1 MAEAPRH
8 FTPRHVVVITK
19 RAWPPSGETPAQS
32 RLTSSVARWTAEGH
46 RVTVLTPRATDH
58 GTAPEND
65 ASAGLAVHRAGSRLT
80 LAFRARRALRKARPG
95 ATADVVIEE
104 VSGFPLGTP
113 LWAGKP
119 SVALVPAPAG
129 ELERS
134 ATGARVQSV
143 ALSLF
148 YRTTTLVAPSV
159 AAQSELHSGGL
170 ALERIQVA
178 DPVTDPDGL
187 MTILG
192 EEASQEP
199 ERMFAMVKR
208 AGRSDTAKAAGLAV
222 AALSANVFALLFTL
236 VFTRIL
242 GADRYGSLGTLINYF
257 FFLSVFGQAM
267 QVAAAR
273 EATLG
278 GLGTGRAMSATVTR
292 WGRDLAFVCIGL
304 GVLGG
309 LLRHQLSDL
318 TGVKESWA
326 AASVLI
332 TGGLWLLM
340 SIERGVLLGL
350 REFRIV
356 GLSIIGEA
364 VGRLLTGLLLVVP
377 GLGVTGAFLGT
388 PLSMLITA
396 GVLFLLL
403 RRKLGRP
410 HADGRPHSLL
420 LLFRTNWASMVA
432 LAMIALLQV
441 LDQLIIKHRIGGDKA
456 GAYIAA
462 TVAAKA
468 VIWVAIGVG
477 LHLLPEATRLAA
489 EGRDPRPALRK
500 ALGLIVVIASPAL
513 LIFLAVPKLLLRVA
527 FGHPEFVQASGAL
540 VILGAAFA
548 VLAVTYLGVQYLLAL
563 GRIVFLPILV
573 AVVAAEGIA
582 LLRAHTLVGY
592 AWTVLVWQCVAAA
605 AVLFL
610 SLRRVPAQ
618 VPAGVPGAP

>member
-19 RAWPPSGETPAQS
+19 RPWPPSGETHAQS
-32 RLTSSVARWTAEGH
+32 RLTSSVVRWTGDGH
-46 RVTVLTPRATDH
+46 RVTVMTPRAA
-58 GTAPEND
+58 GGR
-65 ASAGLAVHRAGSRLT
+65 SAGAGEAPAGPVVHREGSRLT
-80 LAFRARRALRKARPG
+80 LAFRARRALRKNQPAAG
-95 ATADVVIEE
+95 ADVVIEE
-104 VSGFPLGTP
+104 VSGLPLATP
-113 LWAGKP
+113 VWAGKP
-119 SVALVPAPAG
+119 SVALLPAPAE

-134 ATGARVQSV
+134 AIGARVQSV

-159 AAQSELHSGGL
+159 AAQTDLHLGGL

-178 DPVTDPDGL
+178 DPMTDPDGL
-187 MTILG
+187 MAIVG

-199 ERMFAMVKR
+199 ERIFAMVKR

-222 AALSANVFALLFTL
+222 AALGANVVSLLFTL

-278 GLGTGRAMSATVTR
+278 GLGSGRAMSATVTR

-304 GVLGG
+304 GVIGG
-309 LLRHQLSDL
+309 LLRHQLADL
-318 TGVKESWA
+318 TGVKETWA
-326 AASVLI
+326 AASVLM

-350 REFRIV
+350 REFRVV
-356 GLSIIGEA
+356 GVSIIFEA
-364 VGRLLTGLLLVVP
+364 VGRLLTGLLLVLP

-403 RRKLGRP
+403 RRKLGKP

-420 LLFRTNWASMVA
+420 RLFRTNWAPMVA

-489 EGRDPRPALRK
+489 EGSDPRPALRK

-513 LIFLAVPKLLLRVA
+513 LIFLVVPKLLLRVA

-548 VLAVTYLGVQYLLAL
+548 VLAVTYLAVQYLLAL
-563 GRIVFLPILV
+563 GRIVFLPVLI

-582 LLRAHTLVGY
+582 LLQAHTLVGY
-592 AWTVLVWQCVAAA
+592 ATTVLVLQCVAAA
-605 AVLFL
+605 AVLVL
-610 SLRRVPAQ
+610 SLRRVPGR
-618 VPAGVPGAP
+618 VPVSVP

>member
-1 MAEAPRH
+1 MAEVPNH

-19 RAWPPSGETPAQS
+19 RPWPPGGEAAAQS
-32 RLTSSVARWTAEGH
+32 RLAASVARWIEDGH
-46 RVTVLTPRATDH
+46 RVTVMTPRA
-58 GTAPEND
+58 ACSEPP
-65 ASAGLAVHRAGSRLT
+65 AGGDGPTVQRLGSRLT
-80 LAFRARRALRKARPG
+80 LALRARRALRKQG
-95 ATADVVIEE
+95 AGAGAAVVLEE
-104 VSGFPLGTP
+104 VSGVPLGTP

-119 SVALVPAPAG
+119 SVALLAAPAD

-143 ALSLF
+143 ALSLL
-148 YRTTTLVAPSV
+148 YRTTTLVAPSA
-159 AAQSELHSGGL
+159 AAQSELHAGGL

-178 DPVTDPDGL
+178 DPAGDPQGL
-187 MTILG
+187 MEILD

-199 ERMFAMVKR
+199 ERVFAMVKR

-222 AALSANVFALLFTL
+222 AALGANVVSLLFTL

-242 GADRYGSLGTLINYF
+242 GADRYGSLGTLVNYF

-278 GLGTGRAMSATVTR
+278 GLGKGRAMSATVTR
-292 WGRDLAFVCIGL
+292 WGRDLAFICLGL

-309 LLRHQLSDL
+309 LLRHQLSDII
-318 TGVKESWA
+318 GVKETWA
-326 AASVLI
+326 AASVLM

-350 REFRIV
+350 REYRVV
-356 GLSIIGEA
+356 GVSIIFEA
-364 VGRLLTGLLLVVP
+364 VGRLLTGLLLVLP
-377 GLGVTGAFLGT
+377 GFGVTGAFLGT

-396 GVLFLLL
+396 GVLFVLL
-403 RRKLGRP
+403 RRRLGKP
-410 HADGRPHSLL
+410 HPDGRPHSLL
-420 LLFRTNWASMVA
+420 LLFRTNWAPMVA

-441 LDQLIIKHRIGGDKA
+441 LDQLIIKHRIGGEEA

-500 ALGLIVVIASPAL
+500 ALGLIVVIAAPAL
-513 LIFLAVPKLLLRVA
+513 LIFLVVPKFLLRVA
-527 FGHPEFVQASGAL
+527 FGHPEFQQASGAL

-548 VLAVTYLGVQYLLAL
+548 VLAVSYLAVQYLLAL

-582 LLRAHTLVGY
+582 LLQAHTLVGY
-592 AWTVLVWQCVAAA
+592 ATTVLVLQCVAAA

-610 SLRRVPAQ
+610 SLRRVPAHGP
-618 VPAGVPGAP
+618 VSVPGAP